1 MSLQRSYLISRKVN
15 GLLDNLLNKPDMN
28 NHPYCHVACPYAS
41 GGVLG
46 GDDVTIKYKG
56 LVWECYDG
64 WNPFCTKDCKALI

>member
-1 MSLQRSYLISRKVN
+1 
-15 GLLDNLLNKPDMN
+15 MN

-41 GGVLG
+41 SGVLG

>member
-1 MSLQRSYLISRKVN
+1 
-15 GLLDNLLNKPDMN
+15 MN

-56 LVWECYDG
+56 LVWEWLESILY
-64 WNPFCTKDCKALI
+64 KRL